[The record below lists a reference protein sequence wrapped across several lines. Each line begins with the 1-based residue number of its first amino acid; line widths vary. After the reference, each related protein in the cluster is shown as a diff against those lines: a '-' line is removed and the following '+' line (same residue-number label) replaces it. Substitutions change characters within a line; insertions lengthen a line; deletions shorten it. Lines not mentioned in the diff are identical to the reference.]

1 MGLSPSIGVIIPNYY
16 LVYPLLMTI
25 IIPKISTIP
34 GDENR
39 SRSIIGQPSAG
50 TRRCRV
56 LQASHA
62 SIPVYQLLV
71 PQVVE
76 WLVNG
81 W

>member
-1 MGLSPSIGVIIPNYY
+1 MGLSPSIEVIIPYY

-50 TRRCRV
+50 TCRRV

-62 SIPVYQLLV
+62 SIPVHQLLV
-71 PQVVE
+71 PVT
-76 WLVNG
+76 G
-81 W
+81 G